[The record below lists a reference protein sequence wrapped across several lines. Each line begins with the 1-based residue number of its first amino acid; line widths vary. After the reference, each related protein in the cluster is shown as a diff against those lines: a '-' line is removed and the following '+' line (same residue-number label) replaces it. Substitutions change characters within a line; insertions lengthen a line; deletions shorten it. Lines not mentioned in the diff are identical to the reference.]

1 MEFSPRYS
9 VFTGRGGTA
18 VYLLLKHRG
27 PGGRLLAPAN
37 LCYAALYPA
46 LYAGWSVAFCDVD
59 PATGNLTL
67 PLLQGA
73 LGKHRPDGVI
83 LPHMYG
89 QPIRGLADMV
99 QLCRSRGIFTIEDC
113 ASAMG
118 ADSPEYPVG
127 KTGDYTLYSTGY
139 AKIVE
144 VGYGGILASETDP
157 LDWVPAL
164 EESLPFYGPAVEQT
178 ETLFSRLYRVLRNE
192 GEGVLE
198 RVVYRALPEGARR
211 MFLFRL
217 TEGQKRQMAGALK
230 GLPGELNR
238 RRACLA
244 DCEKALEEAGALAP
258 RGPLRL
264 YPYREGAVPWRLSF
278 FVPAAWRRQ
287 LIDACLGEG
296 LPVSDWYP
304 RITPLFGDEG
314 EYPGAKEMEQT
325 ILNLPLRPDTAARLC
340 PALARLAKKCAR
352 DKEVTDP

>member
-1 MEFSPRYS
+1 MDFSPRYS
-9 VFTGRGGTA
+9 AFTGRGGTA
-18 VYLLLKHRG
+18 VYLLLKHKG

-46 LYAGWSVAFCDVD
+46 LYAGWSVVFCDVA

-67 PLLQGA
+67 PILQKA
-73 LGKHRPDGVI
+73 LDRHRPDGVI

-89 QPIRGLADMV
+89 QPIRGMAEMV
-99 QLCRSRGIFTIEDC
+99 KLCRSRGVFTIEDC

-157 LDWVPAL
+157 LDWVPPL
-164 EESLPFYGPAVEQT
+164 EEELPLCGPAVEKT

-192 GEGVLE
+192 GEGALE
-198 RVVYRALPEGARR
+198 KAVYRALPEGARG

-217 TEGQKRQMAGALK
+217 TGAQKAEIAKALEGLAEEVR
-230 GLPGELNR
+230 R

-244 DCEKALEEAGALAP
+244 DCEKALEEAGTLVP

-264 YPYREGAVPWRLSF
+264 YPYEPGAVPWRLSV
-278 FVPAAWRRQ
+278 FVPAAWRRR
-287 LIDACLGEG
+287 LIDACLEEG

-304 RITPLFGDEG
+304 RITPLFGDEE
-314 EYPGAKEMEQT
+314 EYPGAKAMEQT
-325 ILNLPLRPDTAARLC
+325 ILNLPLRPDTAAALC
-340 PALARLAKKCAR
+340 PALGRLAQKCSQ
-352 DKEVTDP
+352 DKEVTDS